1 MQSSLRAAGPRI
13 RGSRLSELQGD
24 AGGETILRVRCRR
37 DRRVGSFGRWGRLR
51 QLRRSPGS
59 RFLLDELTPMS
70 DAHDLALRQAIA
82 AICQSDPIIKL
93 LQQVA
98 LGRMKPT
105 DAGLRAVTES
115 WLKTYQHV
123 VETTSLDRQ
132 TLARIDPR
140 PRIDVLIDAGV
151 LDPGHEAG
159 LSLRRAFEKQSAQA
173 GL

>member
-1 MQSSLRAAGPRI
+1 
-13 RGSRLSELQGD
+13 
-24 AGGETILRVRCRR
+24 
-37 DRRVGSFGRWGRLR
+37 
-51 QLRRSPGS
+51 
-59 RFLLDELTPMS
+59 MS

-132 TLARIDPR
+132 TLARIDTR